1 MKSLVVSVNVAL
13 AEAERIACQPTVG
26 KSVAHAAFAGAE
38 EIAEIAIRV
47 VDICK
52 IESEIRP
59 SRFKLPL
66 PRLRNKKFTTL
77 TIR

>member
-1 MKSLVVSVNVAL
+1 MSVNVAL

-52 IESEIRP
+52 IESEILL
-59 SRFKLPL
+59 SRINLRL
-66 PRLRNKKFTTL
+66 PRLSTRAC
-77 TIR
+77 IP